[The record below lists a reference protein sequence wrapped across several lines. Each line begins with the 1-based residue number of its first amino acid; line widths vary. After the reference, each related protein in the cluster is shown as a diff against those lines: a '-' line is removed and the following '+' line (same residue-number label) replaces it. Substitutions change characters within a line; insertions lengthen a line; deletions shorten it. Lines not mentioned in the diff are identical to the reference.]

1 MPATIA
7 GRRILVRRSSITTP
21 ARTTGTANAGRT
33 RQPSVL
39 KMLSFVTR
47 TLVGGTVGGG
57 SDTDDPEACTA
68 GVPPDSDLTPNGANR
83 TTAHPS
89 PAALRD
95 ATVSLFV
102 SILPLSYERMN
113 DTTNTHRR
121 RAGSVAP
128 NGNGTREQLVQG
140 ALRVLRERGLAG
152 ASSREIARAS
162 GVNLAGITYHF
173 GSKDALLAEA
183 LLEAIRGR
191 LAPAMDALRQDAPPP
206 LRMMAAVQ
214 ALQAAFE
221 DARDLLPV
229 YLEALVHAP
238 RADTLRESV
247 QELFAEL
254 RGFLADQIVELKATG
269 FLPAWVE
276 PEAMATLLV
285 ATGDGIALH
294 AAVEPNA
301 IDHRAVA
308 AQAVEL
314 LLSARSQP

>member
-1 MPATIA
+1 M
-7 GRRILVRRSSITTP
+7 
-21 ARTTGTANAGRT
+21 
-33 RQPSVL
+33 
-39 KMLSFVTR
+39 
-47 TLVGGTVGGG
+47 GGG

-83 TTAHPS
+83 TTAEVSSATANDATAHPS

-121 RAGSVAP
+121 RTGSVAP